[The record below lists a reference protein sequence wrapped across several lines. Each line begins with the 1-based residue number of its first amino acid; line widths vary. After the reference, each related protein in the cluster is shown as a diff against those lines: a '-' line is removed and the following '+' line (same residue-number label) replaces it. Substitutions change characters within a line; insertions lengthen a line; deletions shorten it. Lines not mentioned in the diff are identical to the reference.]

1 MSVTRMEIKV
11 QPQFILSI
19 YFHFT
24 QKSKQA
30 VYSGLALK
38 TSPKKPCLKWIF
50 LNFSF
55 FYVFKSIIYINY
67 INSNSITEHITL

>member
-1 MSVTRMEIKV
+1 MSVMRVKIKL

-30 VYSGLALK
+30 FYSGLALK
-38 TSPKKPCLKWIF
+38 NLLKKTLPQVGFFQFFIF
-50 LNFSF
+50 LG
-55 FYVFKSIIYINY
+55 I
-67 INSNSITEHITL
+67 